1 MGYGSLS
8 RVLTGW
14 TGSIVVTYLGVT
26 ITVTPE
32 RESVASL
39 IARLVEAVAPYGL
52 TLTVS
57 VSSASVIT
65 LTGSAAFD
73 LTLSGNSATRTGF
86 TGSYTSATT
95 YTAAAGYA
103 NAWTPANGMRL
114 GGVLFASTKT
124 SATGDGGLAGSPAR
138 ISGTARLV
146 AWDSQLAIAD
156 FGYEYDVWHDG
167 RLFGRFIARD
177 VRRVPLGRLR
187 NTTTVSVEI
196 DALEV
201 A

>member
-1 MGYGSLS
+1 VDIAFQAAEKLILINL
-8 RVLTGW
+8 VNAQTGAIAFGAA
-14 TGSIVVTYLGVT
+14 TLNPAAAIAAGVAVTALIKGLL
-26 ITVTPE
+26 
-32 RESVASL
+32 ASL
-39 IARLVEAVAPYGL
+39 R
-52 TLTVS
+52 S
-57 VSSASVIT
+57 QIT
-65 LTGSAAFD
+65 GAYTG
-73 LTLSGNSATRTGF
+73 
-86 TGSYTSATT
+86 ATT

-124 SATGDGGLAGSPAR
+124 SATGDGGLAGSPSR

-156 FGYEYDVWHDG
+156 FGHEYDVWHDG